1 MRTLYLVRHAKAQMM
16 AETDKLRELA
26 PQGESDSAQLGRLF
40 QSSLVQPDRIICSD
54 ATRTKQTFEVMAE
67 HGLVCQDVQ
76 FDDGIYHASA
86 SYLKDVI
93 KAHGNVNLMI
103 IGHNPALSILLN
115 HMAPADSIS
124 PDLLHFPTACLAQ
137 LQIHDNISGDG
148 VGDQGTELATFVR
161 GATL

>member
-54 ATRTKQTFEVMAE
+54 AKRTKQTFDVMAE

-76 FDDGIYHASA
+76 F
-86 SYLKDVI
+86 
-93 KAHGNVNLMI
+93 GNRQTS
-103 IGHNPALSILLN
+103 LSLL
-115 HMAPADSIS
+115 
-124 PDLLHFPTACLAQ
+124 
-137 LQIHDNISGDG
+137 
-148 VGDQGTELATFVR
+148 
-161 GATL
+161 

>member
-1 MRTLYLVRHAKAQMM
+1 MLDYMRTLYLVRHAKAQMM

-26 PQGESDSAQLGRLF
+26 PQGRRQCAVRRLF
-40 QSSLVQPDRIICSD
+40 QSSLVQPDRIV
-54 ATRTKQTFEVMAE
+54 AQTRRTKQTFDVMAE

-76 FDDGIYHASA
+76 FDEGIYHASA
-86 SYLKDVI
+86 SYLKDVV

-124 PDLLHFPTACLAQ
+124 PDLLHFPTACPRSCKFM
-137 LQIHDNISGDG
+137 IIS
-148 VGDQGTELATFVR
+148 VVMVWGTKA
-161 GATL
+161 